1 MKKNYFLSLFVF
13 ILFYS
18 YQSICQEKKDSLSL
32 YSGLVNDPKNETDL
46 IKSYTFFNNY
56 WKTSLAKKDTVSAI
70 YSLWYKASIESQ
82 NGFIYDSEE
91 TSIKAL
97 NLLDKVKP
105 NNYLNLLRKGVFNH
119 LGIIYIK
126 QKNVI
131 KAIDLYNKAL
141 NFSEN
146 KKDSATIYNNI
157 GNAYKSN
164 NDLKKARELFEK
176 GFDVIIKTNDTLT
189 RALILDNLGD
199 VKSKMK
205 VKGAIKDLNNALKL
219 RKKKKNISSLY
230 TSYYHLA
237 NYYNERGQ
245 NLKAKEYAIKANT
258 IAQTLNSITYKKNA
272 LGLILEA
279 SNNRY
284 AKQYKLLNDSIN
296 LAEQQRKN
304 KFAFMKYDFSKEKI
318 KADEAKL
325 KLVES
330 QLKEE
335 KQKQLKLVY
344 LTIGL
349 FILLTSIFLF
359 FILKSRHKKE
369 KRLEVYKTETRISEK
384 VHDEVA
390 NDVYHIMTKLQ
401 NNVNIND
408 DILDDLEGIY
418 NKTRDISKE
427 NSAVHVDTNFNEI
440 LNDLLVSYKSND
452 INIITKNSTK
462 VNWDKISNEK
472 KTVIYRVLQELM
484 TNMKKHSKATLTVLT
499 FNQTNKLVINYSDNG
514 IGTEIKKHNGLQ
526 NTENRINSING
537 TITFESQIDKGFKAT
552 ITI

>member
-1 MKKNYFLSLFVF
+1 MKKNFFLSLVIFT
-13 ILFYS
+13 LFFS
-18 YQSICQEKKDSLSL
+18 KQSICQEKTDSLSF
-32 YSGLVNDPKNETDL
+32 YSELVNAPKKETDL

-56 WKTSLAKKDTVSAI
+56 FKTSLVKKDTTSAI
-70 YSLWYKASIESQ
+70 YALWYKASIESQ

-105 NNYLNLLRKGVFNH
+105 NNYLNLLRKCIFNH

-126 QKNVI
+126 QKNAI
-131 KAIDLYNKAL
+131 KAVDLYHKAL
-141 NFSEN
+141 SFSEN

-157 GNAYKSN
+157 GSAYRANKDFIKAKQLF
-164 NDLKKARELFEK
+164 DLSYNLIK
-176 GFDVIIKTNDTLT
+176 KTNDTLT
-189 RALILDNLGD
+189 SALILDNLGD
-199 VKSKMK
+199 IKSKMK
-205 VKGAIKDLNNALKL
+205 VNGALEDLNSALKL
-219 RKKKKNISSLY
+219 RIQKKNSTALY

-237 NYYNERGQ
+237 NYYNERG
-245 NLKAKEYAIKANT
+245 LYSKAKEYALKANA
-258 IAQTLNSITYKKNA
+258 IAKTSTNITYKKNA

-279 SNNRY
+279 SNNTY
-284 AKQYKLLNDSIN
+284 AKQYIRLNDSIT
-296 LAEQQRKN
+296 LAEQLRKN
-304 KFAFMKYDFSKEKI
+304 TFAFMKYDFSKEQK

-325 KLVES
+325 KLIES
-330 QLKEE
+330 QLEKEKE
-335 KQKQLKLVY
+335 KLLKLIY
-344 LTIGL
+344 LALIL
-349 FILLTSIFLF
+349 FIVLASIALYFL
-359 FILKSRHKKE
+359 IKYRHKKE

-401 NNVNIND
+401 NNENINE

-427 NSAVHVDTNFNEI
+427 NSAIHLNANFNEV
-440 LNDLLVSYKSND
+440 LKDLLISYKNNN
-452 INIITKNSTK
+452 INIITKNNSK

-484 TNMKKHSKATLTVLT
+484 TNMKKHSKASIVVLN
-499 FNQTNKLVINYSDNG
+499 FVQSNKLIINYTDNG
-514 IGTEIKKHNGLQ
+514 VGTDNKKHNGLQ
-526 NTENRINSING
+526 NAENRINSIKG
-537 TITFESQIDKGFKAT
+537 TITFESQIDKGFKST